1 MSKTPKRLGRGLE
14 SLVSDLRADRGPPD
28 TPVPGRPGEGPPEP
42 ADAAVG
48 LAQEPTLIEVD
59 RLASNPFQP
68 REAVT
73 EESLASLAESLRNSG
88 MIQPIS
94 VRRCGARLEIITGE
108 RRWHAARLAG
118 MKAVP
123 VVVRQAD
130 DRQMLEMALVENIQR
145 EDLNPVDRARGY
157 RQYCDD
163 FGATAEQLAKRLG
176 EDRTTITNYLRLLDL
191 PQEIKDS
198 LAAGR
203 ISMGHARCI
212 VGVADDES
220 RLRLARA
227 VVTNGLSVR
236 ALEEILR
243 RTKRGQA
250 RGDQGAVRR
259 REKTPHISDLEQRCA
274 MAIGTKVA
282 IQEGRRKGTG
292 RIVIE
297 YYSLD
302 DFDRIVDRLGVE
314 RE

>member
-1 MSKTPKRLGRGLE
+1 MSKSPRRLGRGLE
-14 SLVSDLRADRGPPD
+14 SLVSDLRTERGAPD
-28 TPVPGRPGEGPPEP
+28 TSVPGRPSHEPPEP
-42 ADAAVG
+42 ADAVAGAVG
-48 LAQEPTLIEVD
+48 EPALVEVD
-59 RLASNPFQP
+59 RLAPNPFQP

-94 VRRCGARLEIITGE
+94 VRRRGARLEVITGE

-130 DRQMLEMALVENIQR
+130 DRQMLEMALVENVQR

-163 FGATAEQLAKRLG
+163 FGATAEDLAKRLS

-212 VGVADDES
+212 VGIADDES
-220 RLRLARA
+220 RIRLARA
-227 VVTNGLSVR
+227 VVANGLSVR
-236 ALEEILR
+236 ALEEIVR

-250 RGDQGAVRR
+250 RGGEGPVRR
-259 REKTPHISDLEQRCA
+259 HEKTPHVSDLEQRCS

-302 DFDRIVDRLGVE
+302 DFDRIMGRLGVE
-314 RE
+314 HE